1 MNHKFIFICGLH
13 RSGTSL
19 LDKILKEQ
27 KNISGLKNTNAPKDE
42 GQHVQTIYPI
52 AKTFGGPGKFGFNKL
67 AYLNEESNLITT
79 KNRKTLFEEW
89 SKYWDIEN
97 EFLLEKSPPNIIKSL
112 FLQKMFPESYFIMIY
127 RHPVATSLATKKWSK
142 TSHKSLVEHWLTC
155 HKQWSN
161 DKQKLK
167 NCLEFKYEELVEN
180 TPKIL
185 KKLSKFLNTPISN
198 NLEVVKK
205 DINQKYFDM
214 WSKNRKNIFYGR
226 NIKKAER
233 EFESE
238 INSFGYSFQ
247 DTYAN

>member
-42 GQHVQTIYPI
+42 GQHIQTIYPI

-142 TSHKSLVEHWLTC
+142 TSHKSLIEHWLTC

-167 NCLEFKYEELVEN
+167 KCLEFKYEELVEN
-180 TPKIL
+180 TPEIL

>member
-1 MNHKFIFICGLH
+1 LY
-13 RSGTSL
+13 
-19 LDKILKEQ
+19 
-27 KNISGLKNTNAPKDE
+27 A
-42 GQHVQTIYPI
+42 QTIDGYETSYDVIYDEVKKTIPLYKKLIKEYPEN
-52 AKTFGGPGKFGFNKL
+52 AE
-67 AYLNEESNLITT
+67 YLLYLGSTYGL
-79 KNRKTLFEEW
+79 RA
-89 SKYWDIEN
+89 
-97 EFLLEKSPPNIIKSL
+97 
-112 FLQKMFPESYFIMIY
+112 
-127 RHPVATSLATKKWSK
+127 RVSLATKKWSK
-142 TSHKSLVEHWLTC
+142 TSHKSLIEHWLTC

-167 NCLEFKYEELVEN
+167 NCLEFKYEELVAN
-180 TPKIL
+180 TPEIL
-185 KKLSKFLNTPISN
+185 KKLSEFLNTPISN

-214 WSKNRKNIFYGR
+214 WYKNRKNIFYSR

>member
-42 GQHVQTIYPI
+42 GQHIQTIYPI

-67 AYLNEESNLITT
+67 AYLNEKSNLITA
-79 KNRKTLFEEW
+79 KNRKKLFEEW

-142 TSHKSLVEHWLTC
+142 TSHKSLIEHWLTC

-167 NCLEFKYEELVEN
+167 KCLEFKYEELVEN
-180 TPKIL
+180 TPEIL